1 VTKLISNVPTS
12 WPVRVAVA
20 AVLASS
26 AGLHPVAFSQEAAAA
41 PDELEAVLEEVTITG
56 SRIMRRDA
64 SANSPIVTVGSELL
78 GQSSSASLEVNL
90 NKLPQFT
97 PTETPTTE
105 GGDIQPTATNTPGAA
120 TISLRGIGTNRNIVL
135 LDGRRATPGNASM
148 VVDINTIPSAA
159 IERVEII
166 SGGASS
172 TYGADAVGG
181 VVNFIMKKNFEGL
194 ELDGQ
199 YGITER
205 GDAEEYTLSGI
216 MGANFADDR
225 GNVMLSFSTQNRQNA
240 LRRDRSYFRDF
251 WRSPSTGG
259 TEFFP
264 DFPGY
269 SSIGT
274 NYPSQ
279 ATLNGIF
286 AGRPASFPNAP
297 VSDRIY
303 FNRDGTA
310 FTGFNSSSGAGV
322 YRFDG
327 SDDLKWKVTSNGV
340 LAQNWL
346 DDQLVFPIDR
356 SNMFTRGNFRIS
368 DNVSLFA
375 QGMFNKSTSYT
386 LQQPAPAGN
395 GWSANIPVDGRALPA
410 ELSTILASRANPT
423 ADWNLFQYLDFI
435 GNRES
440 RTDVYTYNYLV
451 GLNGQ
456 LPGTTWTWEIYS
468 SDGESETNSYQTGF
482 ASLQRYRTVVTAPNW
497 GAGFRATGNA
507 SQGGFGGATA
517 TCTSGL
523 NPFMDPS
530 LISQDCIDAISAS
543 VKARSTMKQKVYE
556 ANLQGVVM
564 NLPAGELRS
573 AVGATYRE
581 NDYEFLN
588 DTLTTQGSSFI
599 DQSIGL
605 YPSGNSIGAI
615 DVKEFYGE
623 LLVPVLKGLPFMQ
636 KLDLELGVR
645 SSDYNTTGKSFTW
658 KALADWQVNDWMR
671 LRGGFNKAERAPNI
685 GELFLAPQQTF
696 GFSAGGDVCS
706 RNNSQAWSANPN
718 APGNTVANAAAVEA
732 LCRTMMN
739 RSGDAQTAF
748 NFYDGPNGAQNQA
761 AGGGFVFP
769 TTQGNPDL
777 TPETAKTWT
786 AGAVFSSPFSSAALS
801 NLRLIVDYYSIAVD
815 NAIGVQ
821 SYDIAQRQCFDVAF
835 NPTLDANTT
844 SCLNIERNVSVGT
857 LGNVSGT
864 YVNNGRFRT
873 SGIDTQLSWSMP
885 AGPGVVSASSA
896 ANYLLHMKSAAL
908 PVTPLVEYAGTLG
921 GTENGLNGSFYRW
934 KMFNTV
940 GYGLGAWNMTLQWQ
954 HLPKV
959 KSATYPLNNATTI
972 SGAPSYDLF
981 NLTGTYSLTSKA
993 TLRFGIDNLFDKAP
1007 PLTEVNS
1014 NPPAGTLAG
1023 GGLAVGNYDGLGRRF
1038 FVGAKVA
1045 F

>member
-1 VTKLISNVPTS
+1 VTKLVSTNPNS
-12 WPVRVAVA
+12 WAVRVAVA
-20 AVLASS
+20 AILAAGAGTHS
-26 AGLHPVAFSQEAAAA
+26 AIAQEAAAA
-41 PDELEAVLEEVTITG
+41 DAAPQEEVVLEEATITG
-56 SRIMRRDA
+56 SRIVRRDA
-64 SANSPIVTVGSELL
+64 EANSPIVTVGAELL

-181 VVNFIMKKNFEGL
+181 VVNFIMKRNFEGL
-194 ELDGQ
+194 EIDGQ
-199 YGITER
+199 YGITEQ

-216 MGANFADDR
+216 MGANFADGR
-225 GNVMLSFSTQNRQNA
+225 GNVMLSFSTQNRENA
-240 LRRDRSYFRDF
+240 LRRDRKYFRDF
-251 WRSPSTGG
+251 YRDPNTAGS
-259 TEFFP
+259 EFFP
-264 DFPGY
+264 DFPAF
-269 SSIGT
+269 SAIGT

-279 ATLNGIF
+279 AALNTIF
-286 AGRPASFPNAP
+286 SGRSVANFP
-297 VSDRIY
+297 VSDRLY
-303 FNRDGTA
+303 FNPDGTA
-310 FTGFNSSSGAGV
+310 FTGFTASSAAGA

-327 SDDLKWKVTSNGV
+327 QDDLKWKTTSNGV

-356 SNMFTRGNFRIS
+356 SNMFTRGTFHINDSIS
-368 DNVSLFA
+368 VFA
-375 QGMFNKSTSYT
+375 QGMFNKSTSHT

-410 ELSTILASRANPT
+410 ELNTILASRANPT
-423 ADWNLFQYLDFI
+423 GDWQLFQYLDFV

-440 RTDVYTYNYLV
+440 RTDVYTYNFLV
-451 GLNGQ
+451 GAQGDIT
-456 LPGTTWTWEIYS
+456 GTSWTWEVYS
-468 SDGESETNSYQTGF
+468 SDGESETNSFQTGF
-482 ASLQRYRTVVTAPNW
+482 ASLERYRTIVTAPNW
-497 GAGFRATGNA
+497 GAGFSATGNA
-507 SQGGFGGATA
+507 SQGGFAGATA
-517 TCTSGL
+517 NCTSGL
-523 NPFMDPS
+523 NPFMSKD
-530 LISQDCIDAISAS
+530 LISADCIEAIAAD

-556 ANLQGVVM
+556 ANIQGAVV
-564 NLPAGELRS
+564 NLPAGEVRTAL
-573 AVGATYRE
+573 GATYRE
-581 NDYEFLN
+581 NNYEFLN
-588 DTLTTQGSSFI
+588 DTLTTQGRSFL

-605 YPSGNSIGAI
+605 YPSGNSIGSI

-623 LLVPVLKGLPFMQ
+623 LLVPVLKGLPFMR
-636 KLDLELGVR
+636 KLDLELGAR
-645 SSDYNTTGKSFTW
+645 TSDYNTTGSSFTW
-658 KALADWQVNDWMR
+658 KALADWQVNDWVR
-671 LRGGFNKAERAPNI
+671 LRGGFNRAERAPNI

-718 APGNTVANAAAVEA
+718 AAGNSAANAASVEA
-732 LCRTMMN
+732 LCRTLMN
-739 RSGDAQTAF
+739 RSGDTQTAF

-777 TPETAKTWT
+777 TPEVAKTWT
-786 AGAVFSSPFSSAALS
+786 AGAVLSSPFDSPALA

-835 NPTLDANTT
+835 NPTLDPNTL
-844 SCLNIERNVSVGT
+844 SCLNIQRNVSVGS

-873 SGIDTQLSWSMP
+873 SGIDTQLSWSTRV
-885 AGPGVVSASSA
+885 GPGQLSASSA

-940 GYGLGAWNMTLQWQ
+940 GYGIASVNVTLQWQ

-972 SGAPSYDLF
+972 SGAPAYDLF
-981 NLTGTYSLTSKA
+981 NLVGTYALTTSA
-993 TLRFGIDNLFDKAP
+993 MLRFGVDNLFNKAP

-1014 NPPAGTLAG
+1014 NPPVGTLAG
-1023 GGLAVGNYDGLGRRF
+1023 GGLGLGNYDGLGRRF
-1038 FVGAKVA
+1038 FVGAKVS